1 MSPTR
6 PPNSRTI
13 STPHIEVLESP
24 ILSASSLSTP
34 SVTDDQDP
42 INATMSTDGNSDGSM
57 ELEESRGRS
66 PTVDASHYDNMDPRN
81 MSPRR
86 NSDELDQMGA
96 EAKARLEE

>member
-1 MSPTR
+1 MSSTR
-6 PPNSRTI
+6 PLNNRTI
-13 STPHIEVLESP
+13 STSHIEVLESP
-24 ILSASSLSTP
+24 TLSASSLSTP

-42 INATMSTDGNSDGSM
+42 ITATMSTDGTNDGSM
-57 ELEESRGRS
+57 EEPRGRS
-66 PTVDASHYDNMDPRN
+66 STVDPSSYDNMDPRN